1 MPVYSIPDPETLQ
14 REIQA
19 SHERC
24 RQFGV
29 DPNDTCNLLQNRLKP
44 EELAVRL
51 EQNRE
56 FLEIA
61 SVQVGGRYQ
70 FVCGAGFVVNI
81 ADNEGYIL
89 DIIGDKLVLE
99 ELAGGNC
106 CPGSRFHG
114 RMKQKT

>member
-1 MPVYSIPDPETLQ
+1 MPVYSIPDIETLH

-29 DPNDTCNLLQNRLKP
+29 DPNDTCNLLQYRLKP
-44 EELAVRL
+44 EKLAVRL

-61 SVQVGGRYQ
+61 SVQVGERYQ
-70 FVCGAGFVVNI
+70 FVAGTGKELFAQAIHHHSAHKGRPFLAINCGAGK
-81 ADNEGYIL
+81 G
-89 DIIGDKLVLE
+89 
-99 ELAGGNC
+99 
-106 CPGSRFHG
+106 
-114 RMKQKT
+114 

>member
-1 MPVYSIPDPETLQ
+1 MPAYSIPDPETLH

-29 DPNDTCNLLQNRLKP
+29 NPNDNCNLLQDRLTP
-44 EELAVRL
+44 EELEFRF

-61 SVQVGGRYQ
+61 
-70 FVCGAGFVVNI
+70 I
-81 ADNEGYIL
+81 A
-89 DIIGDKLVLE
+89 
-99 ELAGGNC
+99 
-106 CPGSRFHG
+106 
-114 RMKQKT
+114 